1 MGGMGLIPDSA
12 FNTLSPT
19 DSRRPPMAHPDDS
32 EEIVDETVEEEDAS
46 HERSP
51 QVSQNRANDT
61 AANETKQSIQS
72 SKKMYMDEITE
83 LIKKATSQAGMA
95 V

>member
-19 DSRRPPMAHPDDS
+19 ESRRPPIVHQDDS
-32 EEIVDETVEEEDAS
+32 EEIVDETVEQEDAS

-51 QVSQNRANDT
+51 QVNKNLAV
-61 AANETKQSIQS
+61 ET
-72 SKKMYMDEITE
+72 
-83 LIKKATSQAGMA
+83 
-95 V
+95 